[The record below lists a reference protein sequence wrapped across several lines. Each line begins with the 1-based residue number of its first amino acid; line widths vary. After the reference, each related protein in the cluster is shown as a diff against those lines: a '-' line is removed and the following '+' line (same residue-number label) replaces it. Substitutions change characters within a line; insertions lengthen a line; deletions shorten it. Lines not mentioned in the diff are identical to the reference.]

1 MHASPTNQATLQM
14 EWSWGLNK
22 YTQGKLSNH
31 TWHHFHL
38 VTSHYYW
45 LVFIYLILYNIYD
58 VLIERKKGVVKEGCE
73 ASRNPRD
80 WWGETRPS
88 PPGHQKWKWKWKW
101 EQMQLR
107 LLLLRGAQIPQSVG
121 VGPSICRIVLPGSHR
136 LGPPQ
141 SGSDHQGSC
150 HTLTRRCYCMQLLL
164 LPSCIPTNIF
174 MQMQSNHQCNS
185 PF

>member
-88 PPGHQKWKWKWKW
+88 PPAHQSEWQKQFGH
-101 EQMQLR
+101 
-107 LLLLRGAQIPQSVG
+107 LLRGAQIPQSVG
-121 VGPSICRIVLPGSHR
+121 VGPSICRIVLPPGSHR
-136 LGPPQ
+136 LGPAQ
-141 SGSDHQGSC
+141 TGSHHQGSC
-150 HTLTRRCYCMQLLL
+150 RTLSRYCM
-164 LPSCIPTNIF
+164 LPSCN
-174 MQMQSNHQCNS
+174 
-185 PF
+185 